1 MSDKTGKIAIL
12 GLLSALAL
20 ALSIVEASIP
30 TSGLLP
36 PGVKLG
42 LSNIVTMFT
51 AFFMGFSGAGVI
63 VLIKGIFAF
72 VTRGAVAGLLS
83 FSGGILSAFAICLM
97 FKIKKNP
104 FSFTGISI
112 LGAVCHNIAQIAVI
126 SLITLSP
133 AYMYLPV
140 LIISAV
146 ITGMLNGILLKG
158 VFPYMKRIFHRKE
171 EKSRGT
177 K

>member
-1 MSDKTGKIAIL
+1 MSDKTRKIAVL

-20 ALSIVEASIP
+20 ALSAIEWAFP
-30 TSGLLP
+30 TAGLLP

-51 AFFMGFSGAGVI
+51 AYFWGFSGGGVI
-63 VLIKGIFAF
+63 VLIKGAFAF
-72 VTRGAVAGLLS
+72 ITRGAVAGLLS
-83 FSGGILSAFAICLM
+83 FSGGILSAFVICLM
-97 FKIKKNP
+97 FKIKRNP
-104 FSFTGISI
+104 FGFMGISI
-112 LGAVCHNIAQIAVI
+112 LGAVCHNAMQITVI
-126 SLITLSP
+126 SLITMSP

-146 ITGMLNGILLKG
+146 ITGMINGILLKG
-158 VFPYMKRIFHRKE
+158 IFPYMKRIFQRKE
-171 EKSRGT
+171 ETSRDT